1 MSNLTLKATAVGSL
15 PHKDAKEAIGLIFD
29 TFKEIPFW
37 PQLANVDRHEDMT
50 VQYIQGI
57 PGIIY
62 DEKNCKYC
70 YDAQSDKFFEELE
83 EFFMDYE
90 AIVNEKDFTN
100 LDKYAITA
108 PYTSAIPLY
117 LEKFK
122 QGNYSYAKCHII
134 GPLHGEQA
142 FAAKTG
148 CVPFMM
154 RHTEKF

>member
-1 MSNLTLKATAVGSL
+1 MPYANIFSKILKDWNIYYAGRILSNLTLKATAVGSL

-100 LDKYAITA
+100 LDKYQHRIQVRFLCIWRN
-108 PYTSAIPLY
+108 S
-117 LEKFK
+117 
-122 QGNYSYAKCHII
+122 NRDII
-134 GPLHGEQA
+134 AMQNV
-142 FAAKTG
+142 T
-148 CVPFMM
+148 
-154 RHTEKF
+154 

>member
-1 MSNLTLKATAVGSL
+1 MGSL
-15 PHKDAKEAIGLIFD
+15 PNKDAKEAIGLIFD

-117 LEKFK
+117 GSSLRTLQKPRALYM
-122 QGNYSYAKCHII
+122 GNK
-134 GPLHGEQA
+134 PLRRRRGV
-142 FAAKTG
+142 
-148 CVPFMM
+148 CLL
-154 RHTEKF
+154 